1 MHDFHI
7 CGMMGVMKLVLSQS
21 YQNDPLR
28 RDTEQELVSSLLMQD
43 RIEVILVQ
51 DVAQLENESTDALC
65 LQGIR
70 GDMLVAAW
78 HNTVDC
84 TGHLRRLGIVGK
96 FDGETV
102 TAPVLPIALPSG
114 QYDAMQRRIAFLDL
128 TGIADPTSS
137 RQQILTL
144 LRDGKQNRPTI
155 RSKTDDAVEQPDL
168 SPTKPIKA
176 MPRRIEE
183 TTSLDDLDLLLD
195 EIDGANL

>member
-1 MHDFHI
+1 MHDFHV
-7 CGMMGVMKLVLSQS
+7 CGMMGDMKLVLSQS
-21 YQNDPLR
+21 YQNDPVR

-70 GDMLVAAW
+70 GDMLVVAW
-78 HNTVDC
+78 HNTIDC

-96 FDGETV
+96 FIGETV
-102 TAPVLPIALPSG
+102 TTPVLPIALPSG

-128 TGIADPTSS
+128 TEIADPTSS

-144 LRDGKQNRPTI
+144 LRDGKQNRQTIPT
-155 RSKTDDAVEQPDL
+155 KTDHALVHPDL